1 MDHPR
6 RGCMAHLAARAG
18 TRHDAP
24 CRSFESAVS
33 TAEMARAEGE
43 ASLKAAH
50 GAGADFSGKGLN
62 GLDHSGLDF
71 SNVNFRAARMNKA
84 NFSGS
89 TLDGMV
95 LDQVWAVAGDF
106 SGASLNKAN
115 LFASQM
121 QDSKFDGD
129 DLSRASLHN
138 AKFKDADLAAD
149 IKNQSMGLMRA
160 ILKSADLR
168 GADFENANLARQIRR
183 LIHAVTQNQPSAHK
197 PLHRAY
203 QANQS
208 SQIEMNK
215 AGLQA
220 YRTRPRD

>member
-1 MDHPR
+1 MESRSRWIILVAAAWLTWPPAQAQDMMRHVDLSSPR
-6 RGCMAHLAARAG
+6 
-18 TRHDAP
+18 
-24 CRSFESAVS
+24 FS
-33 TAEMARAEGE
+33 TAEMARAEVE
-43 ASLKAAH
+43 ASLRAAR

-95 LDQVWAVAGDF
+95 LDQVWAVAADF

-121 QDSKFDGD
+121 QDLKFDGAD
-129 DLSRASLHN
+129 LSGTRITADLSRASLHN

-183 LIHAVTQNQPSAHK
+183 LIHAVTQNQP
-197 PLHRAY
+197 
-203 QANQS
+203 
-208 SQIEMNK
+208 
-215 AGLQA
+215 
-220 YRTRPRD
+220 